1 MPIPPEKNE
10 SIKRPNEDLEIQDNS
25 SSLAIISI
33 NIFTK
38 MVTEKVT
45 AHNKGLHALECSF
58 YNRVLS

>member
-33 NIFTK
+33 NIFK
-38 MVTEKVT
+38 DGDGK
-45 AHNKGLHALECSF
+45 SDD
-58 YNRVLS
+58 S